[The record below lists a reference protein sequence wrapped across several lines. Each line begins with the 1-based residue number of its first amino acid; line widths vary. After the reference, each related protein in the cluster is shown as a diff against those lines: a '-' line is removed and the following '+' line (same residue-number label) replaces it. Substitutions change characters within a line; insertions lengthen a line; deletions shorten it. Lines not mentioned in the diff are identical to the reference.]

1 MTAAEHKNLSFRHEE
16 IRNAR
21 FYDSGILDRVLQSW
35 IFWSKI
41 SFTLEREEQ
50 GAGLER
56 SGISLF
62 HFIIMAKDKSDWE
75 EYMDKGTKLLSGSI
89 WKGIV
94 SFAIPLFLGNLF
106 QQLYNTVDSLIV
118 GNFLGSDALAAVS
131 SSGSLIFLL
140 VGFVNGIAV
149 GSGVVISRYFGAK
162 DYESLRKAVHTDVAF
177 GLAAGGLLTIVGM
190 VLAPQILVLMGT
202 PESVLPNSIIY
213 FRTYFAGSLAFVMY
227 NVVMGILQ
235 AVGDSRHPLYYL
247 IFSSIVNV
255 ILDLLFVGAFQWG
268 VGSAALATVISQ
280 AASALLCF
288 IQLVRTRDVYQVRIR
303 EIRFH
308 MVMLKQIIGIGLP
321 SGLQNSIIS
330 IANIVV
336 QANINAFGVV
346 AVAGCG
352 VYSKIEGFAFLPIT
366 CFAMSLTTFI
376 GQNLGA
382 RQFDR
387 AKKGAAFGI
396 ACSVMLAELVGA
408 IVYFLMPYFAAA
420 FDSNPEVV
428 AIAAKQAHTEALFYC
443 FLAFSHCI
451 AGIMRGAGK
460 SAVPMFVMLAAWC
473 IIRITYITVTVHFIP
488 RIQVIFWAYPLTWSI
503 SSVIFLIYFLKA
515 DWLYGF
521 EKKCE

>member
-1 MTAAEHKNLSFRHEE
+1 M
-16 IRNAR
+16 
-21 FYDSGILDRVLQSW
+21 
-35 IFWSKI
+35 
-41 SFTLEREEQ
+41 EQ
-50 GAGLER
+50 
-56 SGISLF
+56 
-62 HFIIMAKDKSDWE
+62 
-75 EYMDKGTKLLSGSI
+75 KGMKLLEGSI

-131 SSGSLIFLL
+131 SSGSLIFLM
-140 VGFVNGIAV
+140 VGFFNGIAM
-149 GSGVVISRYFGAK
+149 GAGVVISKYYGAQ
-162 DYESLRKAVHTDVAF
+162 DYENLKKAVHTDVAF
-177 GLAAGGLLTIVGM
+177 GLAAGLLLMGIGM
-190 VLAPQILVLMGT
+190 LLAPQILVWMGT
-202 PESVLPNSIIY
+202 PESVLPNSTVY
-213 FRTYFAGSLAFVMY
+213 FRTYFAGSLAFVLY
-227 NVVMGILQ
+227 NIVMGILQ

-247 IFSSIVNV
+247 IFSSIINV
-255 ILDLLFVGAFQWG
+255 VLDLLFVGVLGLG
-268 VGSAALATVISQ
+268 VGSAAAATVISQ

-288 IQLVRTRDVYQVRIR
+288 VRLMRTQDVYQVKVR

-308 MVMLKQIIGIGLP
+308 PFMLRQIIRIGLP
-321 SGLQNSIIS
+321 SGMQNSIIS

-336 QANINAFGVV
+336 QSNINKFGVM

-382 RQFDR
+382 RQYDR
-387 AKKGAAFGI
+387 AKKGAYFGI
-396 ACSVMLAELVGA
+396 ACSVALAEIVGV
-408 IVYFLMPYFAAA
+408 IVYFLIPYFAAA
-420 FDSNPEVV
+420 FDGSAEVV
-428 AIAAKQAHTEALFYC
+428 AVSVTQAHTETLFYC

-460 SAVPMFVMLAAWC
+460 SSVPMFVMLVSWC

-488 RIQVIFWAYPLTWSI
+488 KIQVIFWAYPLTWSI

-515 DWLYGF
+515 DWVHSF
-521 EKKCE
+521 ERTVS